1 MNGLCARRSVPSSSN
16 RRPRFSYYP
25 FGGGPRLCIGN
36 NFALMEA
43 TLVIVMVMQR
53 YQLDLMPGQTVKVNP
68 KGTLQPRPG
77 VWMTQRGIATI

>member
-1 MNGLCARRSVPSSSN
+1 MNGLCARQSVPSSSN

-43 TLVIVMVMQR
+43 TLLVAMTMQR
-53 YQLDLMPGQTVKVNP
+53 YRLDLMPGRTGKAQP
-68 KGTLQPRPG
+68 KGTLRPRPG
-77 VWMTQRGIATI
+77 VWMTQRSIATI